1 MNKNVFLDS
10 RNVKAEKAINQKRI
24 GGSPEFQEISDDAPL
39 DASPDLESDLIPF
52 DINAG
57 RANV

>member
-10 RNVKAEKAINQKRI
+10 INIKAEKANQQRI

-39 DASPDLESDLIPF
+39 DTSPDLESDLIPF